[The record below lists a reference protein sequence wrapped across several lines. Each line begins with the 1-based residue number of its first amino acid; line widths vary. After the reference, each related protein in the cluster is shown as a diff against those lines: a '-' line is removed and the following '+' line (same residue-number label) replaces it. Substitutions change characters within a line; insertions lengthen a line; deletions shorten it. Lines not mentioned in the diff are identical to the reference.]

1 MCSGRDGTIL
11 AETGDAAEM
20 FRKFHGLFIAIGSII
35 ILGVS
40 AHASPRC
47 VEDQKPFA
55 LAGDT
60 TVWTMY
66 AAPGSQCIQGLRWSY
81 MQIYTVS
88 VSKAPTKG
96 KIVIVGPGFRY
107 FAASKDYEADNF
119 TLEVVGKN
127 RRDPGKS
134 TLQIVVKRPVE
145 TVVGELRLGP

>member
-1 MCSGRDGTIL
+1 
-11 AETGDAAEM
+11 M
-20 FRKFHGLFIAIGSII
+20 FRKLHSLFTAIGFTV

-47 VEDQKPFA
+47 VDDQKPFL

-66 AAPGSQCIQGLRWSY
+66 AAPGSECIQGLRWSY

-88 VSKAPTKG
+88 VLKAPTKG
-96 KIVIVGPGFRY
+96 KLVMVGPGFRY
-107 FAASKDYEADNF
+107 FADSKNYEADSF

-134 TLQIVVKRPVE
+134 TLEIVVKPPVE
-145 TVVGELRLGP
+145 TVVSELPQRP